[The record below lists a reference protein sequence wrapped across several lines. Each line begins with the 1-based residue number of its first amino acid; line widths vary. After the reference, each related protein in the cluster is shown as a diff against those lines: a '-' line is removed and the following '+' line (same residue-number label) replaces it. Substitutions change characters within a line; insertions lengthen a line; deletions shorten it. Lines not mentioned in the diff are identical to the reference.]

1 MTFRAAILFFA
12 FCFAVTGLR
21 AQNAPSAPS
30 PAVTSPSLGMSEQQ
44 TEALRA
50 DIARMKNLVQQM
62 EINLAFVDTTQSPL
76 KHQFQLEIDMWKIM
90 IIHME
95 KQLPPVHAH

>member
-1 MTFRAAILFFA
+1 
-12 FCFAVTGLR
+12 
-21 AQNAPSAPS
+21 
-30 PAVTSPSLGMSEQQ
+30 MSEPQ

-76 KHQFQLEIDMWKIM
+76 KHQFQLEIDVWKVM
-90 IIHME
+90 IVHME